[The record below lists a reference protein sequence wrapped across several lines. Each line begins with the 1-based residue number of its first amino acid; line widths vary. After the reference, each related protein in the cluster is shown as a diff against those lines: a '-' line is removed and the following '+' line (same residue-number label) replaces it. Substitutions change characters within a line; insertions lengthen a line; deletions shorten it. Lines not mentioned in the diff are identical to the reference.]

1 MIPRYDGDEEE
12 VEEEVNDE
20 EQVKAALEELREYMK
35 EEHDITGDPGE
46 FVWEAIHVLE
56 FFIKYVKTKEPRETE
71 TILELDQA
79 AATLLGY
86 APEEEVD
93 LEDSTGITS

>member
-1 MIPRYDGDEEE
+1 MIPRYED
-12 VEEEVNDE
+12 EEEVNDE
-20 EQVKAALEELREYMK
+20 EEEVKAALEELREYMK

-56 FFIKYVKTKEPRETE
+56 FFLKYVKKKEPQATE

-86 APEEEVD
+86 APEQEVD
-93 LEDSTGITS
+93 LADNWGN

>member
-20 EQVKAALEELREYMK
+20 EVKTALEELRKYMR
-35 EEHDITGDPGE
+35 EEHDLTGDPGE

-56 FFIKYVKTKEPRETE
+56 FFIKYVKKKEPRETE

-93 LEDSTGITS
+93 LVDDWGN